1 MRATGAK
8 VGGGGCLG
16 LLKDFEKPISR
27 DLTFID
33 VMKVGGG
40 GLVARSRGYG

>member
-1 MRATGAK
+1 LRAAGAE
-8 VGGGGCLG
+8 VGGSRSLG
-16 LLKDFEKPISR
+16 FIKDIEKPISR

-33 VMKVGGG
+33 ALKVGG